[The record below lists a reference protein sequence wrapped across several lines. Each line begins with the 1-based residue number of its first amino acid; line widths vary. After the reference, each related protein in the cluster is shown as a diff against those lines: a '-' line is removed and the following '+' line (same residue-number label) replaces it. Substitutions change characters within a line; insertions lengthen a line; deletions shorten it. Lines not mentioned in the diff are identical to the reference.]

1 MSIRK
6 TLLSI
11 IAAMFLVGGLGAGCA
26 KSPDDVCKHLSKLME
41 KEIGSKGGAKSANK
55 GCVKRWKRAKEMKGY
70 FKYRRT
76 SRCVTA
82 ADSLKKA
89 VKCK

>member
-1 MSIRK
+1 MNIRK

-11 IAAMFLVGGLGAGCA
+11 SAVLFLAAGLGAGCA
-26 KSPDDVCKHLSKLME
+26 KSPEDVCQHLNKLASKE
-41 KEIGSKGGAKSANK
+41 VGAKMAKGANA

-70 FKYRRT
+70 FKYRRV
-76 SRCVTA
+76 SRCVTS

-89 VKCK
+89 VKCE

>member
-1 MSIRK
+1 MNIRK
-6 TLLSI
+6 TLLSLF
-11 IAAMFLVGGLGAGCA
+11 AMMFLVGGLGAGCA
-26 KSPDDVCKHLSKLME
+26 KSPEDVCKHLNKLAA
-41 KEIGSKGGAKSANK
+41 KEVGAKMAKGANK
-55 GCVKRWKRAKEMKGY
+55 GCVKRWNRAKEMKGY

>member
-1 MSIRK
+1 MNVRK
-6 TLLSI
+6 TLLSLFAI
-11 IAAMFLVGGLGAGCA
+11 MFLVGGLGAGCA
-26 KSPDDVCKHLSKLME
+26 KSPDDVCKHLTKLAA
-41 KEIGSKGGAKSANK
+41 KDVGAKMAKGANEN
-55 GCVKRWKRAKEMKGY
+55 CVKRWKRAKEMKGY
-70 FKYRRT
+70 FKYRRI

>member
-1 MSIRK
+1 MTIRK

-11 IAAMFLVGGLGAGCA
+11 FAVAFLVGGLGAGCA
-26 KSPDDVCKHLSKLME
+26 KSPEDVCGHLNKLAA
-41 KEIGSKGGAKSANK
+41 KEVGAKMAKGANSS
-55 GCVKRWKRAKEMKGY
+55 CVKRWKRAKEMKGY
-70 FKYRRT
+70 FKYRRI

-89 VKCK
+89 AKCK